1 MASTLGTELLLLL
14 VSVSI
19 GHCSNVCLSH
29 LINGPTIN
37 TMDTNS
43 AHYNLTLITTLGFI
57 ATVVV
62 AVLNITHTMDLPNIN
77 TINTPNASQ
86 MLDTN
91 NTVSHPT
98 IQCLLYEVFF
108 NTIYLDSTPKH
119 LPHRQDHPLYPSSVL
134 QRVIYTL
141 FYVQSYVIFMHRARV
156 NLNPLRM
163 KNGNNDLSSVNT
175 RITSLLENYLKPQN
189 VLFVQAIPTV
199 MHTNA
204 INTLNALNT
213 HDGIPRNFAPIE
225 IEFEFESPNT
235 TDPTSMAFSW

>member
-1 MASTLGTELLLLL
+1 MFGGTLCHSAVRFNRVTECL
-14 VSVSI
+14 VI
-19 GHCSNVCLSH
+19 LKAIHNYDRRMC
-29 LINGPTIN
+29 
-37 TMDTNS
+37 
-43 AHYNLTLITTLGFI
+43 NL
-57 ATVVV
+57 
-62 AVLNITHTMDLPNIN
+62 LNITPTMDLQNID

-86 MLDTN
+86 MLNTN
-91 NTVSHPT
+91 NTVPHPT

-108 NTIYLDSTPKH
+108 NTIYLDFTPKH

-156 NLNPLRM
+156 NLKPLRM
-163 KNGNNDLSSVNT
+163 MNVNNDPSSVNT

-189 VLFVQAIPTV
+189 VLFVQATPTV

-213 HDGIPRNFAPIE
+213 HGITLRPSFSIPRAHSYLILR
-225 IEFEFESPNT
+225 
-235 TDPTSMAFSW
+235 A